1 MPQKE
6 NRKIV
11 KCGRTSLGVILP
23 RAWLRYF
30 SLEHGDMVEVVSNG
44 CITIKPLVKGAE
56 GSSAAVPEP
65 DKQKT

>member
-11 KCGRTSLGVILP
+11 RIGKTSLGVILP

-30 SLEHGDMVEVVSNG
+30 SIGAGDEVEVVTNRH
-44 CITIKPLVKGAE
+44 IVVKPAPGAVE
-56 GSSAAVPEP
+56 KEIEKRGESP
-65 DKQKT
+65 K